1 MAACS
6 ALADDG
12 VSLRFDRVDI
22 AALVRIVYGELL
34 REPFVIDE
42 SLLVAERL
50 TTVDFRGASPDQL
63 RSVLGVVLHGAG
75 YRVRRV
81 DSLNVV
87 EKRVEDT
94 ADQEVFS
101 YRPRF
106 RSVVYLQN
114 AVRSFVAK
122 GRFSGVTSVGS
133 GPVAGPQ
140 VSGTQPGGAGTGSG
154 LPGSSGSTTQIT
166 PGGGIASGSLDVLLF
181 QGPAVEVATV
191 RGLVS
196 ALDVAPGEVI
206 IRASVF
212 EVETKKSESSA
223 VELALNVLGG
233 RITGSYGAVGPAAL
247 LRVAVGGFSA
257 AMAALSSDSRFKLVS
272 SPSLRATSGESA
284 RVSVGSDVPVLGA
297 VTVPAGGGAP
307 IQSVNYQSS
316 GVMLDIHPVVLVDS
330 VLVTLTQQISNFT
343 STDTGVN
350 GSPTLLK
357 RELASKVAVKSG
369 ELVLLGGLEETS
381 ATVVGSGLPFLPRWL
396 RSQSS
401 DESRIDLIVML
412 QVDVL

>member
-1 MAACS
+1 VACS

-42 SLLVAERL
+42 SLLVAERV
-50 TTVDFRGASPDQL
+50 TTVDVRGASPDQL
-63 RSVLGVVLHGAG
+63 RSVLGVVLDGAG

-81 DSLNVV
+81 DALNVV
-87 EKRVEDT
+87 EKRIEDT
-94 ADQEVFS
+94 AGQEVFS

-133 GPVAGPQ
+133 GPAAGPQ
-140 VSGTQPGGAGTGSG
+140 LSGAQPSGGGAGVGTA
-154 LPGSSGSTTQIT
+154 SSAGTTTQIT
-166 PGGGIASGSLDVLLF
+166 PGGSIASGSLDVLLF
-181 QGPAVEVATV
+181 QGPAAEVAMV
-191 RGLVS
+191 RGLIS
-196 ALDVAPGEVI
+196 ALDLAPGEVI

-212 EVETKKSESSA
+212 EVETKKSDSSA

-233 RITGSYGAVGPAAL
+233 RVSGLYGGMGPSSFLRLAA
-247 LRVAVGGFSA
+247 GGFTA
-257 AMAALSSDSRFKLVS
+257 AVSTLASDSRFRLVS

-297 VTVPAGGGAP
+297 VTVPVGGGSP

-316 GVMLDIHPVVLVDS
+316 GVMLDIRPVVLVDS
-330 VLVTLTQQISNFT
+330 VLVTLTQQISNFK

-381 ATVVGSGLPFLPRWL
+381 ATVAGSGLPFLPRWL

-401 DESRIDLIVML
+401 DESRTDLIVML